1 MTRYLLGRLS
11 VFIIAVF
18 LLTVFS
24 FSLNYLFPGDPITN
38 MSGIRSF
45 QSSYPLMVELRGGDQ
60 NLAIQYLSYLQHL
73 FAGDW
78 GLSLSNGTPV
88 FADGIQHF
96 MASIELIL
104 LALLVAVFFGLPL
117 GVFAASRFRQRSDQT
132 VISLAMVG
140 YSIPVFW
147 LAQLMILLFAIKLGW
162 FPITG
167 QINPLYGVEPQT
179 GSILIDVFL
188 SDSEYKAAA
197 LQDALNHIVL
207 PVIILAIMPMM
218 LLLRLM
224 RNATQEMLQKPF
236 VKAARARG
244 LNEFRVLVKHAIPNA
259 VQSVLQQT
267 TLIFSLLLTNSIVV
281 ESIFNWPGMGNWLI
295 RSIFER
301 DYPTIQAAVL
311 MFAFVILF
319 FNLLVELYH
328 GWRFP
333 IVRHEQYATR

>member
-1 MTRYLLGRLS
+1 MTRYLIGRLT

-24 FSLNYLFPGDPITN
+24 FSLNYFFPGDPITN
-38 MSGIRSF
+38 MSGVRSF
-45 QSSYPLMVELRGGDQ
+45 QSSYPLIIEMRAGNE
-60 NLAIQYLSYLQHL
+60 NIAIQYMHYLHHL
-73 FAGDW
+73 FAGNW
-78 GLSLSNGTPV
+78 GQSLSNGTPV
-88 FADGIQHF
+88 FDDAVQHF
-96 MASIELIL
+96 MASMELIV
-104 LALLVAVFFGLPL
+104 LALLVAITLGLPL
-117 GVFAASRFRQRSDQT
+117 GVFAASRFRQRSDRA

-140 YSIPVFW
+140 YSVPVFW

-179 GSILIDVFL
+179 GSILVDVVL

-197 LQDALNHIVL
+197 LQDAINHIVL
-207 PVIILAIMPMM
+207 PVLILAIMPMM

-244 LNEFRVLVKHAIPNA
+244 LNEWRVLVKHAIPNA
-259 VQSVLQQT
+259 LQSVLQHT
-267 TLIFSLLLTNSIVV
+267 TLLFSVMLTNSIVV

-301 DYPTIQAAVL
+301 DYPIIQSAVL

>member
-1 MTRYLLGRLS
+1 MTRYLIGRLT

-24 FSLNYLFPGDPITN
+24 FSLNYFFPGDPITN
-38 MSGIRSF
+38 MSGVRSF
-45 QSSYPLMVELRGGDQ
+45 QSSYPLIIEMRAGNE
-60 NLAIQYLSYLQHL
+60 NIAIQYMHYLHHL
-73 FAGDW
+73 FAGNW
-78 GLSLSNGTPV
+78 GQSLS
-88 FADGIQHF
+88 F
-96 MASIELIL
+96 MASMELIV
-104 LALLVAVFFGLPL
+104 LALLVAITLGLPL
-117 GVFAASRFRQRSDQT
+117 GVFAASRFRQRSDRA

-140 YSIPVFW
+140 YSVPVFW

-179 GSILIDVFL
+179 GSILVDVVL

-197 LQDALNHIVL
+197 LQDAINHIVL
-207 PVIILAIMPMM
+207 PVLILAIMPMM

-244 LNEFRVLVKHAIPNA
+244 LNEWRVLVKHAIPNA
-259 VQSVLQQT
+259 LQSVLQHT
-267 TLIFSLLLTNSIVV
+267 TLLFSVMLTNSIVV

-301 DYPTIQAAVL
+301 DYPIIQSAVL

>member
-1 MTRYLLGRLS
+1 MTRYLIGRLS

-24 FSLNYLFPGDPITN
+24 FGLNYFFPGDPITN
-38 MSGIRSF
+38 MSGIRGFHSNYSLVF
-45 QSSYPLMVELRGGDQ
+45 EMRAGDQ
-60 NLAIQYLSYLQHL
+60 NLVVQYLHYLQHL
-73 FAGDW
+73 LAADW
-78 GLSLSNGTPV
+78 GISLSNGTPV

-96 MASIELIL
+96 MASMELIL
-104 LALLVAVFFGLPL
+104 LALLIAIALGVPL
-117 GVFAASRFRQRSDQT
+117 GVFGASRFRQRTDKT

-167 QINPLYGVEPQT
+167 QINPLYGVEPKT
-179 GSILIDVFL
+179 GSILIDVLL
-188 SDSEYKAAA
+188 SHSEYKAAA
-197 LQDALNHIVL
+197 FKDALNHIIL
-207 PVIILAIMPMM
+207 PVFILAIMPMM

-224 RNATQEMLQKPF
+224 RNETQEMLQKPF

-244 LNEFRVLVKHAIPNA
+244 LGEFRVLLKHAIPNA
-259 VQSVLQQT
+259 MQSILPQT

-295 RSIFER
+295 RGIFER
-301 DYPTIQAAVL
+301 DYPIIQAAVL
-311 MFAFVILF
+311 MFAFIILF

>member
-1 MTRYLLGRLS
+1 MTRYLIGRLT

-24 FSLNYLFPGDPITN
+24 FSLNYFFPGDPITN
-38 MSGIRSF
+38 MSGVRSF
-45 QSSYPLMVELRGGDQ
+45 QSNYPLVMEMRAG
-60 NLAIQYLSYLQHL
+60 NENIATQYLHYLRHL
-73 FAGDW
+73 FAGNW
-78 GLSLSNGTPV
+78 GQSLSNGTPV
-88 FADGIQHF
+88 FADGFQHF
-96 MASIELIL
+96 MASMELII
-104 LALLVAVFFGLPL
+104 LALLVAVTLGLPL
-117 GVFAASRFRQRSDQT
+117 GVFAASRFRQRSDKA
-132 VISLAMVG
+132 VISLAMIG
-140 YSIPVFW
+140 YSVPVFW

-179 GSILIDVFL
+179 GSILVDVFL
-188 SDSEYKAAA
+188 SNSEYKAAA
-197 LQDALNHIVL
+197 FQDAINHIVL
-207 PVIILAIMPMM
+207 PVLILAIMPMM

-244 LNEFRVLVKHAIPNA
+244 LNEWRVLVKHAIPNA
-259 VQSVLQQT
+259 LQSVLHQT
-267 TLIFSLLLTNSIVV
+267 TLLFSLMLTNSIVV

-301 DYPTIQAAVL
+301 DYPIIQSAVL

>member
-1 MTRYLLGRLS
+1 MTRYLVGRLS
-11 VFIIAVF
+11 VFIIAIF
-18 LLTVFS
+18 LLTFFS

-38 MSGIRSF
+38 MTGVRTF
-45 QSSYPLMVELRGGDQ
+45 QNNYSLVTELRAGDE
-60 NLAIQYLSYLQHL
+60 NIAAQYLHYLRHL

-78 GLSLSNGTPV
+78 GQSLSNGTPV
-88 FADGIQHF
+88 FADGLQHF
-96 MASIELIL
+96 MASMELVIFS
-104 LALLVAVFFGLPL
+104 LLVAVIFGLPL
-117 GVFAASRFRQRSDQT
+117 GVFAATRFRQRSDKA
-132 VISLAMVG
+132 VISLAMMG

-147 LAQLMILLFAIKLGW
+147 LAQLLILLFAIKLGW

-188 SDSEYKAAA
+188 SQSEYKTEA

-207 PVIILAIMPMM
+207 PVVILAIMPMM

-244 LNEFRVLVKHAIPNA
+244 LSEWRVLMKHAIPNA

-267 TLIFSLLLTNSIVV
+267 TLLFSLLLTNSIVV

-301 DYPTIQAAVL
+301 DYPIIQAAVL
-311 MFAFVILF
+311 MFAFVILL

-333 IVRHEQYATR
+333 IVRHEQNAAD